1 MRNDPLHEL
10 LLALGDDGHRILSD
24 DLSRYADA
32 YRFYYLSMERFLKA
46 MSVAAR
52 YSRGPHWKRRSGG
65 TQGFTKSDQR
75 LAGEFRATGR
85 FLELDLTNCLIHTR
99 ILLDRTIALSR
110 TFLNVPGRRPS
121 FTSFSEHKK
130 FFLRLSE
137 PYGEHDEY
145 AKLIGEETDWFE
157 VPIKLARD
165 KFAVHSAPKH
175 MRFLGYPDGGFEL
188 DLCILVPDEPE
199 SEKPLAKV
207 KLLRVNAMR
216 MSLDVQKFLDRFS
229 DYGRR
234 AMGARAT
241 AGVSRAPNP
250 T

>member
-1 MRNDPLHEL
+1 MADALLVSLEAPLTTRMKHSAGFMIGHEPYGRRPNIRNELRRMRSDPLHEL
-10 LLALGDDGHRILSD
+10 RLALGDDGHRILSD

-65 TQGFTKSDQR
+65 TQSFTKSDQR

-130 FFLRLSE
+130 FFLRLSG

-145 AKLIGEETDWFE
+145 AKLIREETDWFE
-157 VPIKLARD
+157 VPINLA
-165 KFAVHSAPKH
+165 S
-175 MRFLGYPDGGFEL
+175 
-188 DLCILVPDEPE
+188 
-199 SEKPLAKV
+199 
-207 KLLRVNAMR
+207 
-216 MSLDVQKFLDRFS
+216 
-229 DYGRR
+229 RR
-234 AMGARAT
+234 TCSTTTRTGTR
-241 AGVSRAPNP
+241 RR
-250 T
+250 